1 MASRTECFQGQNR
14 WEISNIKR
22 CQERRQAREAET
34 DIKDECATQFES
46 HNLLSSFQNWATSHT
61 QSPLKRGDVLMRKGL
76 TTPRSLYIV
85 VMPQASSK
93 RTYHIYLGNNALE
106 KVEHPAFLWPLGH
119 RAELTLMQG
128 FIRAPCQS
136 RSLWGS
142 ATLCTG
148 STCWPFPPFLQ
159 ALNSKTT

>member
-1 MASRTECFQGQNR
+1 MSREKEG
-14 WEISNIKR
+14 
-22 CQERRQAREAET
+22 ERSKET
-34 DIKDECATQFES
+34 DIKNECATQSES
-46 HNLLSSFQNWATSHT
+46 HNPLPSFQNWATSHT
-61 QSPLKRGDVLMRKGL
+61 QSPLKRGYVLMRKGL
-76 TTPRSLYIV
+76 TTPRAGCIV

-93 RTYHIYLGNNALE
+93 RTYHIYLGNNALG
-106 KVEHPAFLWPLGH
+106 KVEYPALSWSFGH

-128 FIRAPCQS
+128 SIRAPCYS

-159 ALNSKTT
+159 ALNSKTI